1 MNREY
6 YGLIIG
12 ISTLFF
18 ALSFKFIT
26 LIGVLILSFFVAK
39 ELKDTIKSNTNVFLA
54 PIIAVLGVYNI
65 SYGFLAIFLSVFFE
79 LLTTKD
85 LDSFYKSFFILTF
98 STTLPE
104 YIYKV
109 KTLGNYYMLG
119 LLLGVWILDTMSYYV
134 GKNFGKHKLAPE
146 ISPNKTLEGFIG
158 GSLSC
163 ILFNMLYF
171 GFTKGLMIGMVVS
184 FVGVFGDLFKS
195 LIKRQY
201 NIKDFSNIFGPH
213 GGFLDRFDALMFS
226 SLVFY
231 FINAPR

>member
-26 LIGVLILSFFVAK
+26 LMGVLILSFFVAK

-54 PIIAVLGVYNI
+54 PIIAALGVYNI

-146 ISPNKTLEGFIG
+146 ISPNKTLEG
-158 GSLSC
+158 
-163 ILFNMLYF
+163 
-171 GFTKGLMIGMVVS
+171 
-184 FVGVFGDLFKS
+184 
-195 LIKRQY
+195 
-201 NIKDFSNIFGPH
+201 
-213 GGFLDRFDALMFS
+213 
-226 SLVFY
+226 
-231 FINAPR
+231 

>member
-54 PIIAVLGVYNI
+54 PIIAALGVYNI

-171 GFTKGLMIGMVVS
+171 GFTKGLMIGMIVS
-184 FVGVFGDLFKS
+184 LVGVFGDLFKS

>member
-6 YGLIIG
+6 YGIIVG
-12 ISTLFF
+12 LGTLFF
-18 ALSFKFIT
+18 LLSFKFIT
-26 LIGVLILSFFVAK
+26 LLGVCILSFFVAK
-39 ELKDTIKSNTNVFLA
+39 ELKDVLGSKTAVFLA
-54 PIIAVLGVYNI
+54 PFIMLLSLYNI
-65 SYGFLAIFLSVFFE
+65 TYGFLAIFLVVFLE

-98 STTLPE
+98 STALPE

-109 KTLGNYYMLG
+109 KTLGNHYILG

-146 ISPNKTLEGFIG
+146 ISPNKTIEGFIG
-158 GSLSC
+158 GSLPC
-163 ILFNMLYF
+163 IIFNIFYF
-171 GFTKGLMIGMVVS
+171 GFSKGLIIGTAVS
-184 FVGVFGDLFKS
+184 LVGVFGDLFKS

-201 NIKDFSNIFGPH
+201 NVKDFSNVFGPH

-231 FINAPR
+231 TINAPR

>member
-54 PIIAVLGVYNI
+54 PIIAALGVYNI

-85 LDSFYKSFFILTF
+85 LDSFYKSFFILTL

-171 GFTKGLMIGMVVS
+171 GFTKGLMIGMIVS
-184 FVGVFGDLFKS
+184 LVGVFGDLFKS

>member
-26 LIGVLILSFFVAK
+26 LMGVLILSFFVAK

-54 PIIAVLGVYNI
+54 PIITVLGVYNI

-171 GFTKGLMIGMVVS
+171 GFTKGLMIGMIVS
-184 FVGVFGDLFKS
+184 LVGVFGDLFKS

>member
-26 LIGVLILSFFVAK
+26 LMGVLILSFFVAK

-54 PIIAVLGVYNI
+54 PIIAALGVYNI

-171 GFTKGLMIGMVVS
+171 GFTKGLMIGMIVS
-184 FVGVFGDLFKS
+184 LVGVFGDLFKS